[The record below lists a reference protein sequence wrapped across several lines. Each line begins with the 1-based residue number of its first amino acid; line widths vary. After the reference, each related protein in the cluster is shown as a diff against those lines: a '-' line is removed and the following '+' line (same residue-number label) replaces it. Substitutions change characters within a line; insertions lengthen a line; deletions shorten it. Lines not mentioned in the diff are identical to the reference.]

1 MSDNP
6 PIYLQQNIRFLR
18 KRMEISQEELATRV
32 GLNRGNIASYE
43 KGTAEPKI
51 CNLVKLAH
59 FFSVN
64 MLDIT
69 GKDLRQNDM
78 SKNDQSTEDKPF
90 IISNEEH
97 TAIEAQID
105 KAEELQMVVGSL
117 YKCHCFKVKKLAT
130 QDRDTQVLV
139 SQFEQ
144 LYEITFDLLQSHNQ
158 LLEFIRQKK

>member
-1 MSDNP
+1 
-6 PIYLQQNIRFLR
+6 
-18 KRMEISQEELATRV
+18 MEVSQEELASKV

-51 CNLVKLAH
+51 CNLMKLAH
-59 FFSVN
+59 LFGVN
-64 MLDIT
+64 LLDLT
-69 GKDLRQNDM
+69 GKDLRQNGT
-78 SKNDQSTEDKPF
+78 SENIQSTDSKPF

-97 TAIEAQID
+97 TAIEAQIE
-105 KAEELQMVVGSL
+105 KAEELQSVVGSL
-117 YKCHCFKVKKLAT
+117 YKCHCFKLKKLDT

-144 LYEITFDLLQSHNQ
+144 LYDITFDLLQSHNQ